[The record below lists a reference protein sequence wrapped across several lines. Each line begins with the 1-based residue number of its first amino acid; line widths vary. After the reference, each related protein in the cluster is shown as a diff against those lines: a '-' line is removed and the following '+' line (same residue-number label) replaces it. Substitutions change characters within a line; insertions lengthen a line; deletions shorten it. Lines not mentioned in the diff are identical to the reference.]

1 MIRLV
6 QKLEILS
13 GLATGVF
20 AIAVTALVTC
30 PRFAG
35 DILGNGIYIGLAF
48 VIAVGACLHGLRLK
62 RAGFVVL
69 VASAVLLVSISIG
82 MALAGGLFLFC
93 GAGDG
98 TLILTPSAVAIVT
111 MAFSI
116 AVRRLSARPQSDA
129 A

>member
-6 QKLEILS
+6 QKLEILG
-13 GLATGVF
+13 GLATGGF

-93 GAGDG
+93 GARDG
-98 TLILTPSAVAIVT
+98 TLIFNAI
-111 MAFSI
+111 S
-116 AVRRLSARPQSDA
+116 RRDCDYGVFNCGSSSFCA
-129 A
+129 ATIR